1 MPSPARNSGLPADFR
16 TRNSP
21 AAASGASHGSAAAA
35 RAPGDGPGGGGTGS
49 TAGSAT
55 GGATGSAAEGATGS
69 ATGAAAPTSALK
81 RATLLTLCACVLV
94 AQSMVA
100 AINLLIP
107 QLGSSSLHLT
117 HSDILW
123 TVDAYVIAFAGLLIP
138 AGALGDRHG
147 RKGALLAGLA
157 LFAAGAAT
165 SALATG
171 PALLIAGRG
180 LSGAGAALIT
190 PATLS
195 ILVHLTTPEH
205 RARALASWTLAIGLG
220 GLAGNLGGGL
230 IGQYLSW
237 RALFAVMVPL
247 AAVLAAAVALAVPR
261 TARAARGNPDPLGT
275 VLLTAGLV
283 AVLFGI
289 IEGPAYGW
297 GSARIVAAFA
307 AGALLVALF
316 ARHALRS
323 PAPLFDP
330 RVFARPRLRAATL
343 GTATGFFGLFA
354 LFYVNSQYLQGVKGY
369 GAALTGVAIVPLTVG
384 MALVPK
390 LAARW
395 SDRPRPVIGGG
406 LALIGLGLLGAST
419 ADAGTPYPLYACW
432 LLVIS
437 AGTGLSMPALTVGVV
452 TSLPPHQAGLG
463 SGLGTSAREL
473 GAALGVAV
481 TGTVLSAHR
490 GAHALSDGM
499 APALRIVALLVLA
512 ATAAVV
518 AGYGRDGGRE
528 RRTGRRTGPGAGP
541 GARRDGGRDAGR
553 GAA

>member
-1 MPSPARNSGLPADFR
+1 MPSPARNSGLPADSR
-16 TRNSP
+16 VRASP
-21 AAASGASHGSAAAA
+21 AGAPDGPAAAA
-35 RAPGDGPGGGGTGS
+35 RAPGDEPGGGA
-49 TAGSAT
+49 AGSAA
-55 GGATGSAAEGATGS
+55 GSASGSAARGA
-69 ATGAAAPTSALK
+69 GAPVSALR

-107 QLGSSSLHLT
+107 QLTSSSLHLT
-117 HSDILW
+117 HSAVLW

-190 PATLS
+190 PATVS
-195 ILVHLTTPEH
+195 ILVHLTTPQH

-230 IGQYLSW
+230 VGQYLSW

-247 AAVLAAAVALAVPR
+247 AAALAAAVALAVPR
-261 TARAARGNPDPLGT
+261 TARAALGNPDPLGT

-283 AVLFGI
+283 AALSGI

-297 GSARIVAAFA
+297 GSPRIVAAFA
-307 AGALLVALF
+307 VGALLVALF

-354 LFYVNSQYLQGVKGY
+354 LFYVNSQYPQGIKGY

-384 MALVPK
+384 MALVPR

-419 ADAGTPYPLYACW
+419 ADAGTPYALYACW

-463 SGLGTSAREL
+463 SGLGTSAREV

-481 TGTVLSAHR
+481 TGTVLSAHQ
-490 GAHALSDGM
+490 GAHALADGM
-499 APALRIVALLVLA
+499 APALRVVALLVLA

-518 AGYGRDGGRE
+518 TGYGRDGGRE
-528 RRTGRRTGPGAGP
+528 RRPGRSAGP
-541 GARRDGGRDAGR
+541 GARRRAGR